1 MSVVYES
8 QCHAACDN
16 CGKIDM
22 TSTMRLADF
31 KKKLMRKHIRK
42 WKATAEIN
50 MDASRY
56 KTVEIKANTER
67 KARILA
73 EEKLKKDG
81 AFYVTNMRIEEIIAE

>member
-1 MSVVYES
+1 
-8 QCHAACDN
+8 
-16 CGKIDM
+16 
-22 TSTMRLADF
+22 
-31 KKKLMRKHIRK
+31 MRKHIKR

-56 KTVEIKANTER
+56 KTVEVRANTER

-81 AFYVTNMRIEEIIAE
+81 AFYVTNMKIEEIVAE

>member
-1 MSVVYES
+1 
-8 QCHAACDN
+8 
-16 CGKIDM
+16 
-22 TSTMRLADF
+22 
-31 KKKLMRKHIRK
+31 MRKHIRK

-56 KTVEIKANTER
+56 KTVEVKATER

-81 AFYVTNMRIEEIIAE
+81 AFYVTNMRIEEITVE

>member
-1 MSVVYES
+1 
-8 QCHAACDN
+8 
-16 CGKIDM
+16 
-22 TSTMRLADF
+22 
-31 KKKLMRKHIRK
+31 MRKHIRK

-50 MDASRY
+50 MDTSRY

>member
-1 MSVVYES
+1 
-8 QCHAACDN
+8 
-16 CGKIDM
+16 
-22 TSTMRLADF
+22 
-31 KKKLMRKHIRK
+31 MRKHIKR

-56 KTVEIKANTER
+56 KTVEVRANTER

-81 AFYVTNMRIEEIIAE
+81 AFYVTNMKIEEIIAE